1 MKLGRLSSRLYR
13 PSSQHLL
20 NCSTRRAFRLGLQ
33 RKAQDVSSQE
43 SRTRNIG
50 IIAHI
55 DAVCDQWADTLA
67 AELIKSKG
75 KTTTTERMLY
85 YSGHTRRIGSMVFA
99 LLVILISSIPRKLV
113 LPPLSQPASP
123 NIRNTP
129 HGLNLPVISFLQSHR
144 CRRRVNSHRLF
155 AGRESSR
162 RNNTVRS
169 HLIPL
174 ATITCRQY
182 PEKYDG
188 YE

>member
-1 MKLGRLSSRLYR
+1 MSLLKSRER
-13 PSSQHLL
+13 
-20 NCSTRRAFRLGLQ
+20 G
-33 RKAQDVSSQE
+33 
-43 SRTRNIG
+43 
-50 IIAHI
+50 
-55 DAVCDQWADTLA
+55 TLA
-67 AELIKSKG
+67 SSPTSMRYVINGQILSLLSLQKSKG

-85 YSGHTRRIGSMVFA
+85 YSGHTRRIGSMAFA

-113 LPPLSQPASP
+113 LPSLSQPASP

-129 HGLNLPVISFLQSHR
+129 HRLNLQEISFLQSHR
-144 CRRRVNSHRLF
+144 CRRRFNSHRLL

-174 ATITCRQY
+174 AAITRRQC
-182 PEKYDG
+182 PGKYDG